1 MKKIILLVIAITAS
15 IGAMNVSAQDPDLA
29 AIAAKRNIKADS
41 LTMMLGKVYGTQAAM
56 NNTTSEERSALINS
70 FVEALGIES
79 KDEEF
84 KEGYNV
90 GIQYFNNAQGLKN
103 RQGIELNRAA
113 YAQAMLSRLEDTT
126 VTVNLNTELQEI
138 NNEAKRLM
146 GEVTE
151 LLKDSVNLMDNA
163 GLINI
168 KSDSL
173 SQNMGRFFGAQM
185 QNMTKQKKY
194 NLSQM
199 ARFIEGFNNSI
210 NVDENNAP
218 LIDGKIMAT
227 QFLNLSQNINRQL
240 QLNMSKEIFVAA
252 LTDVLS
258 DPKVPTADD
267 FKAID
272 TQTQSYMREVQA
284 FTKENSPEALTH
296 RTMGKKYIENLM
308 EKDPKFIQA
317 PSGLVYKIL
326 EPGKGKQFVETD
338 KIRVMYKGTHV
349 DGNTFD
355 QSKEP
360 VAFAPNQVVP
370 GFREA
375 LLMMRPGAK
384 MIAVLPYNLAY
395 GDRGAG
401 GSIKPYETLIFE
413 IETLGLEEAKP
424 EEKGAVAAQDAK
436 TTKSVEKVAP
446 ADNTKKTST
455 KKSKPASTKKAKK
468 RK

>member
-15 IGAMNVSAQDPDLA
+15 IGAINISAQDPDVA
-29 AIAAKRNIKADS
+29 AIAAMRNVKADS
-41 LTMMLGKVYGTQAAM
+41 LSIMLGKVYGTQAAM
-56 NNTTSEERSALINS
+56 NAPTSEERSVLVKAFENALN
-70 FVEALGIES
+70 VES
-79 KDEEF
+79 QDEEF
-84 KEGYNV
+84 KEGYKL
-90 GIQYFNNAQGLKN
+90 GTQFFTNAQGLKN

-126 VTVNLNTELQEI
+126 ITVNLNTEIKDI
-138 NNEAKRLM
+138 NNEAKRLI

-151 LLKDSVNLMDNA
+151 LLKDSVNLMGNA

-173 SQNMGRFFGAQM
+173 SQNMGRFFGAQA
-185 QNMTKQKKY
+185 QNMFKQKKFDDAKR
-194 NLSQM
+194 

-210 NVDENNAP
+210 NVDDSNQP
-218 LIDGKIMAT
+218 MIDGKMLGSEV
-227 QFLNLSQNINRQL
+227 LNISQNIKRQL
-240 QLNMSKEIFVAA
+240 QLNMNQELFVGTIKDILA
-252 LTDVLS
+252 
-258 DPKVPTADD
+258 DPKVPTAED

-296 RTMGKKYIENLM
+296 RTMGKKYIENLL

-360 VAFAPNQVVP
+360 IAFAPNQVVP

-401 GSIKPYETLIFE
+401 GAIKPYETLVFE
-413 IETLGLEEAKP
+413 IETLGLEETKP
-424 EEKGAVAAQDAK
+424 EEKGAEA
-436 TTKSVEKVAP
+436 TPETKGTNAEKVAP
-446 ADNTKKTST
+446 ADANKKAGAKKSKSTST
-455 KKSKPASTKKAKK
+455 KKSKK

>member
-15 IGAMNVSAQDPDLA
+15 IGAINISAQDPDVA
-29 AIAAKRNIKADS
+29 AIAAMRNVKADS
-41 LTMMLGKVYGTQAAM
+41 LSIMLGKVYGTQAAM
-56 NNTTSEERSALINS
+56 NAPTSEERSVLVKAFENALN
-70 FVEALGIES
+70 VESL
-79 KDEEF
+79 DEEF
-84 KEGYNV
+84 KEGYKL
-90 GIQYFNNAQGLKN
+90 GTQYFTNAQGLKN

-126 VTVNLNTELQEI
+126 ITVNLNTEIKDI
-138 NNEAKRLM
+138 NNEAKRLI

-151 LLKDSVNLMDNA
+151 LLKDSINLMGNA

-173 SQNMGRFFGAQM
+173 SQNMGRFFGAQA
-185 QNMTKQKKY
+185 QNMFKQKKFDDAK
-194 NLSQM
+194 M

-210 NVDENNAP
+210 NVDDRNQP
-218 LIDGKIMAT
+218 MIDGKMLGSEV
-227 QFLNLSQNINRQL
+227 LNISQNIKRQL
-240 QLNMSKEIFVAA
+240 QLNMNQELFVGTIKEILA
-252 LTDVLS
+252 
-258 DPKVPTADD
+258 DPKVPTTEE

-284 FTKENSPEALTH
+284 FSKENSPEALTH
-296 RTMGKKYIENLM
+296 RTMGKKYIENLL

-360 VAFAPNQVVP
+360 IAFAPNQVVP

-401 GSIKPYETLIFE
+401 GAIKPYETLVFE
-413 IETLGLEEAKP
+413 IETLGLEETKP
-424 EEKGAVAAQDAK
+424 DEKGAEAAPETPSTKVEKMAPANANKKAGAK
-436 TTKSVEKVAP
+436 KTKS
-446 ADNTKKTST
+446 TST
-455 KKSKPASTKKAKK
+455 KKSKK

>member
-1 MKKIILLVIAITAS
+1 M
-15 IGAMNVSAQDPDLA
+15 P
-29 AIAAKRNIKADS
+29 IKS
-41 LTMMLGKVYGTQAAM
+41 
-56 NNTTSEERSALINS
+56 
-70 FVEALGIES
+70 
-79 KDEEF
+79 
-84 KEGYNV
+84 
-90 GIQYFNNAQGLKN
+90 LKN

-126 VTVNLNTELQEI
+126 ITVNLNTEIKDI
-138 NNEAKRLM
+138 NNEAKRLI

-151 LLKDSVNLMDNA
+151 LLKDSVNLMGNA

-173 SQNMGRFFGAQM
+173 SQNMGRFFGAQA
-185 QNMTKQKKY
+185 QNMFKQKKFDDAKR
-194 NLSQM
+194 

-210 NVDENNAP
+210 NVDDRNQP
-218 LIDGKIMAT
+218 MIDGKMLGSEV
-227 QFLNLSQNINRQL
+227 LNISQNIKRQL
-240 QLNMSKEIFVAA
+240 QLNMNQELFVGTIKEILA
-252 LTDVLS
+252 
-258 DPKVPTADD
+258 DPKVPTTED

-272 TQTQSYMREVQA
+272 TQT
-284 FTKENSPEALTH
+284 
-296 RTMGKKYIENLM
+296 GKKYIENLL

-360 VAFAPNQVVP
+360 IAFAPNQVVP

-401 GSIKPYETLIFE
+401 GAIKPYETLVFE
-413 IETLGLEEAKP
+413 IETLGLEETKP
-424 EEKGAVAAQDAK
+424 EEKGAEAAPETPSTKVEKMVPANANKKAGAK
-436 TTKSVEKVAP
+436 KTKS
-446 ADNTKKTST
+446 TST
-455 KKSKPASTKKAKK
+455 KKSKK